1 MDLLVLLV
9 LHWNIRAGVVSLW
22 YSEVELRTCGEENE
36 LKKCHFNDTIAAR
49 EVCCFEVDTL
59 PSHNLSLVLS

>member
-1 MDLLVLLV
+1 M
-9 LHWNIRAGVVSLW
+9 SLW

-59 PSHNLSLVLS
+59 PSHKLSLVLSRELF